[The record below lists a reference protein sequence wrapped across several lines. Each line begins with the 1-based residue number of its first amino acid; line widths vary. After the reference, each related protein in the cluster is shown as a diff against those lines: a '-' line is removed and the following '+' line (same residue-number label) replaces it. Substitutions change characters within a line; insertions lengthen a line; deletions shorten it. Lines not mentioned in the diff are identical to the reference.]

1 MNAQTFSSTRP
12 SHSAPARVR
21 ILGGEVDLITPKEM
35 LHLTDALVSAG
46 GPAVIANHN
55 AHSLALSRR
64 SPAMQAFFA
73 DADLVQI
80 DSTPMILW
88 GRLLGL
94 PVERRHRSTY
104 LDWRG
109 DFWTLANARRW
120 KVYYLG
126 GAPGVAETA
135 CKRLAEI
142 VPDVVFGWHDGYF
155 DAAPGSDDNREVLA
169 QLEAFD
175 ADILFVGMG
184 MPRQEEW
191 IAAHRDELT
200 ASVIFPVGAA
210 FDYEAGVQTPA
221 PRWMGRLGLEWVFRL
236 ATQPA
241 RLAHRYLIE
250 PWALLPQ
257 ALSDVKAALA
267 R

>member
-55 AHSLALSRR
+55 AHSLALTRR

-109 DFWTLANARRW
+109 DFWTLANARQWR
-120 KVYYLG
+120 VFYLG

-135 CKRLAEI
+135 CKRLSDI
-142 VPDVVFGWHDGYF
+142 VPDVVLGWRHGYF
-155 DAAPGSDDNREVLA
+155 DATPGSADNRSILA

-191 IAAHRDELT
+191 IAAHREELT

-210 FDYEAGVQTPA
+210 FDYEAGVQAPA
-221 PRWMGRLGLEWVFRL
+221 PRWMGRLGLEWLFRL

-241 RLAHRYLIE
+241 RLAHRYLVE

-257 ALSDVKAALA
+257 AMADVKAAFA